1 MIETHECKTT
11 DIGHP
16 KGVEIL
22 EQRMLVPNVNILTV
36 HAPAIARKIQPG
48 QFIILRTDE
57 HAERM
62 PLTVADW
69 DREAGTV
76 TCIFMQVGTSTQKLG
91 QLKVGDRLPTFV
103 GPLGHPLEMANF
115 GTVVLS
121 SGCYGIGA
129 LYPAARR
136 LKELGNHVI
145 GMVEARGSFLL
156 YWADKYKAVCDEL
169 IISTFDGSKVMN
181 PHPNPP
187 PGRGRG
193 QNLPTKKGEGAVHL
207 KELVESGRPIDR
219 IISVGCTFMMFET
232 AKATRPSGIKTIV
245 SLNPIM
251 IDGTGM
257 CGACRVVVGG
267 ETKFACVDGP
277 DFDAHQ
283 IDWELLLSRRKP
295 YIEAEAAS
303 LESC

>member
-1 MIETHECKTT
+1 METHECKTT
-11 DIGHP
+11 TAGHP
-16 KGVEIL
+16 AGVEIL
-22 EQRMLVPNVNILTV
+22 EQRMLVPNVNVLTV
-36 HAPAIARKIQPG
+36 RAPAIARKIQPG
-48 QFIILRTDE
+48 QFIILRADE
-57 HAERM
+57 RAERM
-62 PLTVADW
+62 PLTVSDW

-76 TCIFMQVGTSTQKLG
+76 SCVFMQVGTSTQKLG
-91 QLKVGDRLPTFV
+91 VLEPGDRLPTFV

-115 GTVVLS
+115 GTVVLT

-136 LKELGNHVI
+136 LRELGNHVI
-145 GMVEARGSFLL
+145 GMVEARSNFLL
-156 YWADKYKAVCDEL
+156 YWVEKYRSVCNEV
-169 IISTFDGSKVMN
+169 IISTFDGSK
-181 PHPNPP
+181 
-187 PGRGRG
+187 PG
-193 QNLPTKKGEGAVHL
+193 KKGEGPVHL
-207 KELVESGRPIDR
+207 SDLLATGRKIDR
-219 IISVGCTFMMFET
+219 IIGVGCTFMMYET
-232 AKATRPSGIKTIV
+232 ARSTRNSGVKTIV

-295 YIEAEAAS
+295 YMEAEAVS
-303 LESC
+303 IENW